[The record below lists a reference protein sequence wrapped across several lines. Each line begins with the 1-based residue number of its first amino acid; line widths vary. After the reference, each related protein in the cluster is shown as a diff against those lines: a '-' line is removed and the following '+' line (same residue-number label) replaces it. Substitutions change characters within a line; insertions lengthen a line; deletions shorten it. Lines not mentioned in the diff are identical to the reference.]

1 MKFWMRSAR
10 LLKRD
15 LKVNLY
21 KMKNVKTKKSY
32 EGKIKT
38 NFHDNKV
45 PKEGSQ
51 YICLSVILTDSV
63 FSTGKNCYP

>member
-1 MKFWMRSAR
+1 MRSAR

-38 NFHDNKV
+38 
-45 PKEGSQ
+45 S
-51 YICLSVILTDSV
+51 
-63 FSTGKNCYP
+63 